1 MGSGKSSR
9 CEALADAQRG
19 HNTRCVGRVSVAS
32 VRLEKARLS
41 GRECSHRRPTGDQD
55 SLCRTGE
62 DGKVKF
68 WSGCLADIPL
78 AGVGGK
84 GEVVQPGGSCGVRRE
99 INTRESD
106 G

>member
-19 HNTRCVGRVSVAS
+19 HNTRCVGRVNVAS
-32 VRLEKARLS
+32 VGLEKVRIAWPGSSR
-41 GRECSHRRPTGDQD
+41 RRPMGDQD
-55 SLCRTGE
+55 SLRRTGE

-78 AGVGGK
+78 AGVPACLMG
-84 GEVVQPGGSCGVRRE
+84 
-99 INTRESD
+99 
-106 G
+106 

>member
-9 CEALADAQRG
+9 CEAHVDAQWG
-19 HNTRCVGRVSVAS
+19 HNTRCVGRGKRRQRGTRKGKDAWPGSS
-32 VRLEKARLS
+32 R
-41 GRECSHRRPTGDQD
+41 RRPMGDQD

-78 AGVGGK
+78 AGVPACLMG
-84 GEVVQPGGSCGVRRE
+84 
-99 INTRESD
+99 
-106 G
+106 

>member
-9 CEALADAQRG
+9 CEALVDAQRG

-32 VRLEKARLS
+32 VGLEKARLLGGELAPATD
-41 GRECSHRRPTGDQD
+41 GRSRLTG
-55 SLCRTGE
+55 RTGE

-78 AGVGGK
+78 AGVPACLMG
-84 GEVVQPGGSCGVRRE
+84 
-99 INTRESD
+99 
-106 G
+106 